1 MVNKLSTGPGSNVTN
16 LKILLSAILAYGER
30 YNPANARM
38 TYPALQALYLLGL
51 SAVNAVE
58 NIQPVNAKARNARN
72 ASFAAL
78 DDLTTRTGNSFRAIV
93 TNEAARA
100 RVRSLI
106 LLIQNGRVNPKKEQP
121 PVEDPN
127 AEPVPAKE
135 NASHQSGYD
144 KQLENFNKLIQ
155 YLASFPAYVP
165 NETDLTIEGLTDF
178 YDDLTAKNQL
188 VVDTQTQLTN
198 ARAVR
203 AEALYKPETGLVPLC
218 NDSKSY
224 IKSVFSTGS
233 PQYKQISK
241 LKFTIY
247 KN

>member
-16 LKILLSAILAYGER
+16 LQSLLSAILAFGAR

-38 TYPALQALYLLGL
+38 TYVAFQALYLLGL
-51 SAVNAVE
+51 SVVNAVD
-58 NIQPVNAKARNARN
+58 NIQPINAKARNARN
-72 ASFAAL
+72 ASFDAL

-93 TNEAARA
+93 TNEPARA

-106 LLIQNGRVNPKKEQP
+106 LLIQSGRVNPKKEQP

-135 NASHQSGYD
+135 NTSHQSGYD
-144 KQLENFNKLIQ
+144 KQLENFNKLIL

-165 NETDLTIEGLTDF
+165 NETDLTIEGLTEF
-178 YDDLTAKNQL
+178 YDDLAAKNKL

-203 AEALYKPETGLVPLC
+203 AEVLYKPETGLVPLC

-224 IKSVFSTGS
+224 IKSVFGTAS

>member
-30 YNPANARM
+30 YNPVNARM
-38 TYPALQALYLLGL
+38 TYAALQALYLLGL
-51 SAVNAVE
+51 SAVNAVD
-58 NIQPVNAKARNARN
+58 NIQPINAKARNARN
-72 ASFAAL
+72 ASFDAL

-93 TNEAARA
+93 TNEPARA

-106 LLIQNGRVNPKKEQP
+106 LLIQSGRVNPKKEQP

-135 NASHQSGYD
+135 NTSHQSGYD
-144 KQLENFNKLIQ
+144 KQLENFNKLIL

-165 NETDLTIEGLTDF
+165 NETDLTIEGLTEF
-178 YDDLTAKNQL
+178 YDDLAAKNQL

-203 AEALYKPETGLVPLC
+203 AEVLYKPETGLVPLG

-224 IKSVFSTGS
+224 IKSVFGTAS